1 MESKKAY
8 EDEKFMDREELRSVK
23 VQLELLRPKIV
34 LDENNIKSTAV
45 IFGSARIDEQKHHM
59 KKWYKKTVKVAKLI
73 SSWGESISQEDQH
86 EFVIT
91 TGAGPGIME
100 AGNRGAFELGNKS
113 LGLSIDL
120 PFEQHSNK
128 YVDKELDFLFNYF
141 SIRKMHFL
149 IRAKCAIVMPGGFGT
164 MDELFELLTLIQT
177 KIMEPIPIVL
187 MGTEFWSEIIN
198 FEAFAKFGVISEEDL
213 SLFSFTD
220 SPKEA
225 LSIVKDFYKK

>member
-8 EDEKFMDREELRSVK
+8 KDESFMDREELRSVK
-23 VQLELLRPKIV
+23 VQLELLKPKII

-45 IFGSARIDEQKHHM
+45 IFGSARIDSNHKM
-59 KKWYKKTVKVAKLI
+59 KKWYNKTVKVAKLI
-73 SSWGESISQEDQH
+73 SSWGESISNEGCH

-100 AGNRGAFELGNKS
+100 AGNKGAHELGNKS

-128 YVDKELDFLFNYF
+128 YVDEDLDFLFNYF

-177 KIMEPIPIVL
+177 QRMEPIPIVL
-187 MGTEFWSEIIN
+187 MGVDFWKDIIN
-198 FEAFAKFGVISEEDL
+198 FEAFSKFGVISEEDL
-213 SLFSFTD
+213 SLFSITD

-225 LSIVKDFYKK
+225 LKIVQDFYNGI